1 MKYVSINGHT
11 IRHNAVAG
19 TADAPIRIAR
29 TRSDAKP
36 TYASEIEIIG
46 PARLVYNP
54 ARRIM
59 HCGARLVLECA
70 DVSTPAVL

>member
-46 PARLVYNP
+46 GPARLIYDP
-54 ARRIM
+54 GKRIM
-59 HCGARLVLECA
+59 RCGARLVLVCD
-70 DVSTPAVL
+70 DVRVIR